1 MTSRDAATPNRDNA
15 PYGDATIRYQELA
28 EHALRHH
35 ADIDDEIG
43 TALMVIDVRNAIAQ
57 AVAEAARSEP
67 APKLCA
73 DCGCELECVKHGC
86 AKKYAE
92 HRNSVL
98 EEARSWASAMYED
111 SHKDKYD
118 IMFEQGWEA
127 ASEAIEEKIRTLKG
141 NAAPQVEPVSK
152 PEHGTL
158 DAQAGSGPA
167 ESASRCVA
175 VPKDDLP
182 LRCKSVDGALDMR
195 VGVKVLAFAA
205 ERCPDLWNGEDDLPG
220 CRITDPIKFA
230 KEVERELNRESEDG
244 STRLSRM
251 LDEAIAE
258 AINQGAEGV
267 EEILLSER

>member
-1 MTSRDAATPNRDNA
+1 MTDSKPSDKPSSTPRTDKAEAECNCTVNGA
-15 PYGDATIRYQELA
+15 VIRGLVTVEVTRQLERELA
-28 EHALRHH
+28 EAR
-35 ADIDDEIG
+35 AEVNWAKNI
-43 TALMVIDVRNAIAQ
+43 NASLQ
-57 AVAEAARSEP
+57 AH
-67 APKLCA
+67 
-73 DCGCELECVKHGC
+73 CELECVKHGC

-230 KEVERELNRESEDG
+230 KEVERELNRENEDG

-267 EEILLSER
+267 EEILPSARNGE

>member
-1 MTSRDAATPNRDNA
+1 MTS
-15 PYGDATIRYQELA
+15 
-28 EHALRHH
+28 
-35 ADIDDEIG
+35 
-43 TALMVIDVRNAIAQ
+43 
-57 AVAEAARSEP
+57 
-67 APKLCA
+67 PKLCA

-86 AKKYAE
+86 AKKYAAA
-92 HRNSVL
+92 RDAVL
-98 EEARSWASAMYED
+98 EEAARIADDHED
-111 SHKDKYD
+111 HWRGRQRGSSYNIERKD
-118 IMFEQGWEA
+118 EA
-127 ASEAIEEKIRTLKG
+127 GNIAAAIRALKST
-141 NAAPQVEPVSK
+141 APQAAMPVQ
-152 PEHGTL
+152 PAITAEHP
-158 DAQAGSGPA
+158 DKPA
-167 ESASRCVA
+167 ESASCV

-205 ERCPDLWNGEDDLPG
+205 ERCPDFWNGEDGLPG

-267 EEILLSER
+267 EEILLSERNGE